1 MRLSYGREEP
11 APRDISSHRTRALR
25 INVYRALHQATKETR
40 GRQEIGNPDLRSIP
54 MRKR

>member
-11 APRDISSHRTRALR
+11 APRDISSHRTRALC

-54 MRKR
+54 MKKR